1 MEILPGLN
9 VYNSLFLNYSGE
21 LNGLIDLVWI
31 GCGIIGTPQQVLIIQ

>member
-31 GCGIIGTPQQVLIIQ
+31 GCGTPQRVLIIQ